1 MIYILLFLTIVLMIV
16 LIKHNVK
23 RPKLGNMIMVNG
35 AVKAGKTTM
44 AVYLARRI
52 YRNHFFEWRIR
63 CFFCKLFKKEL
74 PERPLLYSNI
84 PLKIDGYTP
93 LSKDLLLRK
102 TRFAYRSVIYVCESS
117 LVADSMLYGD
127 QDINDSLL
135 LLNKLIAH
143 ETHGGYIIYDTQS
156 ILDNHFAVKRC
167 IGTYLYVHHT
177 IKFLP
182 FFLLSYVR
190 EMAYMGEN
198 STSNISQEDFEK
210 GLKLVIIPKKV
221 WKTFDCYCY
230 SALTDD
236 NPFEGAPVKPDTLKV
251 KEVLTLRKEKHGKK
265 N

>member
-1 MIYILLFLTIVLMIV
+1 MIYILIFLAILVVIVI
-16 LIKHNVK
+16 IKNK
-23 RPKLGNMIMVNG
+23 IKQPKLGNMVMVNG

-44 AVYLARRI
+44 AVYLARKI
-52 YRNHFFEWRIR
+52 YRQHRFRWRVR
-63 CFFCKLFKKEL
+63 CFFCKLFRQPT
-74 PERPLLYSNI
+74 PEMPLLYSNI

-93 LSKDLLLRK
+93 LTKDLLLRK
-102 TRFAYRSVIYVCESS
+102 TRFAYKSVIYVCESS
-117 LVADSMLYGD
+117 LVADSMLYSD
-127 QDINDSLL
+127 QDINDNLL

-190 EMAYMGEN
+190 EMAFMGEN
-198 STSNISQEDFEK
+198 STSNISQEDFET

-221 WKTFDCYCY
+221 WKAFDCYCY
-230 SALTDD
+230 SSLTDD
-236 NPFEGAPVKPDTLKV
+236 NPVQGEPIKPDTLKV

-265 N
+265 T